1 MATCAL
7 TTGFERYNC
16 ETVIGG
22 IQELYLLPMSSFTSV
37 TVTASEVTA
46 ITMVGTPTWYG
57 YQLSEEVGL
66 LETVETFNK
75 QNNSLFYDA
84 NCSFTLNKME
94 AVKANEL
101 ALVVLQRCV
110 AIVKTENGEYF
121 FMGDERGVH
130 KSGGTNNSTTG
141 TAFGDLNGYNINL
154 QAMQSH
160 DTYMIT
166 ASVVTA
172 LTIDYNS

>member
-46 ITMVGTPTWYG
+46 ITSSGTWYG

-66 LETVETFNK
+66 LETTETFNK
-75 QNNSLFYDA
+75 QNNSLFYDS

-94 AVKANEL
+94 AVKSNEL
-101 ALVVLQRCV
+101 ALVVLQRVV

-121 FMGDERGVH
+121 FMGDERGCH
-130 KSGGTNNSTTG
+130 KAGGTNNSSTG
-141 TAFGDLNGYNINL
+141 TAFGDLNGYNMNL

-160 DTYMIT
+160 DVYEVQ
-166 ASVVTA
+166 ASVVSG